1 MHLNTNKL
9 LVASGLLFGYLVF
22 IKYNKYNK
30 YNKYLHKQEEI
41 SVKDKKIQC
50 SKLKNNTTNNVAT
63 QTNISFSLNDKFL
76 VKETLVNNENKWY
89 DIIGEV
95 PDK

>member
-30 YNKYLHKQEEI
+30 YLHKQEEI

-50 SKLKNNTTNNVAT
+50 SNLKNNNTNNVAT

-76 VKETLVNNENKWY
+76 IKETLVNNENKWY